1 MLVVSDSHGVL
12 YLVEDVLREGRLL
25 PVPFLCTGASARGLG
40 NPQSR
45 GGAGQRIR
53 EHLTARADEIA
64 DGVILLK
71 FGQVDLEFVY
81 DYRRIRDGR
90 RAFDRVDAVAFAEE
104 GARRYVAFIE
114 TLRGLTTARL
124 VVTAALPPS
133 LNDAALRAGYINAH
147 IGELHADSGPE
158 QLLAQLQQL
167 DMPDWK
173 TRTDLARAYN
183 AALAAECARAGLT
196 FLDDFTPLCGPDGLI
211 DPELLVWHGGTDH
224 HLCAGAPAGRRAAGA
239 LARQIAA
246 L

>member
-1 MLVVSDSHGVL
+1 MAPVKVPPPRRRGRRAALSSPDLPAAGAEELRHPRQLWILRLVVS
-12 YLVEDVLREGRLL
+12 
-25 PVPFLCTGASARGLG
+25 
-40 NPQSR
+40 
-45 GGAGQRIR
+45 
-53 EHLTARADEIA
+53 
-64 DGVILLK
+64 
-71 FGQVDLEFVY
+71 
-81 DYRRIRDGR
+81 
-90 RAFDRVDAVAFAEE
+90 
-104 GARRYVAFIE
+104 
-114 TLRGLTTARL
+114 
-124 VVTAALPPS
+124 AALPPS

-167 DMPDWK
+167 DMPDWN